1 MPKLK
6 THKALSKRFKVT
18 KNGKILKRRAGQNHF
33 NARDTGKAGRNK
45 KQDLVMSTAWNKV
58 MEINLP
64 N

>member
-6 THKALSKRFKVT
+6 THKALSKRFQIT
-18 KNGKILKRRAGQNHF
+18 KTGKILKRRAGQNHF
-33 NARDTGKAGRNK
+33 NSRDTGKAGRNK
-45 KQDLVMSTAWNKV
+45 KRDLVMSKSWNKV